1 MMRIKE
7 LGEDGEKRILKTRF
21 LVIGAGGLGSP
32 ALLYLAS
39 SGASHITVV
48 DPDEVSENNLS
59 RQILHDG
66 SSIGL
71 NKAPKCCSGITAM
84 ESSA

>member
-1 MMRIKE
+1 MNDQERFAALRERLSRQMRIKE

-39 SGASHITVV
+39 SGASHIPLLILTKCPKTTFLVRFSMTA
-48 DPDEVSENNLS
+48 PLS
-59 RQILHDG
+59 V
-66 SSIGL
+66 
-71 NKAPKCCSGITAM
+71 
-84 ESSA
+84 